1 MSSEDSANKKRDVSA
16 QKVGEL
22 VAENKYFYNED
33 ESIPAIESLFGSHIG
48 NQVLEIG
55 SGTGAIA
62 HWLVQRG
69 ASVTAVEPEPV
80 LAKKISLRFSSADDI
95 EVIIGGSV
103 DAYRQLAESKK
114 VFDTVIYLNVMEH
127 IADDLGE
134 FNKAKAVL
142 KPGGKLLVYVPAL
155 PWLYSQI
162 DAETGHVR
170 RYTKKLLR
178 EVTAKSGFKLVSLDY
193 FEVVGI
199 IPYLIVYKL
208 LRRRVVTGSSSGF
221 YNKVIIPL
229 SMILHKIMRGRLV
242 GKNLVLVAS
251 KPQ

>member
-1 MSSEDSANKKRDVSA
+1 MSSEEPDNKQRENVGV

-22 VAENKYFYNED
+22 IDENKYFYNED
-33 ESIPAIESLFGSHIG
+33 ESIPVIESLFGAHIG
-48 NQVLEIG
+48 KCVLEIG

-62 HWLVQRG
+62 HWLVQCG

-80 LAKKISLRFSSADDI
+80 LAKKILPRFSSSENI
-95 EVIIGGSV
+95 EVIIGGST
-103 DAYRQLAESKK
+103 DAYRQLSDKNK
-114 VFDTVIYLNVMEH
+114 IFDTVIYLNVMEH
-127 IADDLGE
+127 ISDDLGE
-134 FNKAKAVL
+134 FNKAKAIR

-162 DAETGHVR
+162 DADTGHVR

-178 EVTAKSGFKLVSLDY
+178 EVTAKSGFEIVSLDY

-221 YNKVIIPL
+221 YNKAILPL
-229 SMILHKIMRGRLV
+229 SLILHRIMRGRLV

-251 KPQ
+251 KP

>member
-1 MSSEDSANKKRDVSA
+1 MSSEDSANKKHDVSA

-22 VAENKYFYNED
+22 VDENKYFYNED
-33 ESIPAIESLFGSHIG
+33 ESIPAIELLFGSHIG

-80 LAKKISLRFSSADDI
+80 LAKKISLRFSSSDDI

-142 KPGGKLLVYVPAL
+142 KPGGKLLVYV
-155 PWLYSQI
+155 
-162 DAETGHVR
+162 
-170 RYTKKLLR
+170 
-178 EVTAKSGFKLVSLDY
+178 
-193 FEVVGI
+193 
-199 IPYLIVYKL
+199 
-208 LRRRVVTGSSSGF
+208 
-221 YNKVIIPL
+221 
-229 SMILHKIMRGRLV
+229 
-242 GKNLVLVAS
+242 
-251 KPQ
+251 

>member
-1 MSSEDSANKKRDVSA
+1 MRSEDSADKQHDVSA

-22 VAENKYFYNED
+22 VDENKYFYNED
-33 ESIPAIESLFGSHIG
+33 ESIPVIERLFGAHIG
-48 NQVLEIG
+48 KNVLEIG

-80 LAKKISLRFSSADDI
+80 LAKKISQRFLLADDI
-95 EVIIGGSV
+95 EVIVGGSTE
-103 DAYRQLAESKK
+103 AYRQLADEKK
-114 VFDTVIYLNVMEH
+114 IFDTVIYLNVMEH

-134 FNKAKAVL
+134 FNKAKAML
-142 KPGGKLLVYVPAL
+142 KSGGKLLVYVPAL
-155 PWLYSQI
+155 PWLFSRI

-178 EVTAKSGFKLVSLDY
+178 EVTAKSGFEIVSLDY

-199 IPYLIVYKL
+199 VPYLIVYKL
-208 LRRRVVTGSSSGF
+208 LRRQVVTGSSSGF
-221 YNKVIIPL
+221 YNKAILPL
-229 SMILHKIMRGRLV
+229 SMILHKIMRGRLI
-242 GKNLVLVAS
+242 GKNLVLIAR
-251 KPQ
+251 KP

>member
-1 MSSEDSANKKRDVSA
+1 MSSEEPDNKQRENVGV

-22 VAENKYFYNED
+22 IDENKYFYNED
-33 ESIPAIESLFGSHIG
+33 ESIPVIESLFGAHIG
-48 NQVLEIG
+48 KCVLEIG

-62 HWLVQRG
+62 HWLVQCG

-80 LAKKISLRFSSADDI
+80 LAKKILPRFSSSENI
-95 EVIIGGSV
+95 EVIIGGST
-103 DAYRQLAESKK
+103 DAYRQLSDKNK
-114 VFDTVIYLNVMEH
+114 IFDTVIYLNVMEH
-127 IADDLGE
+127 ISDDLGE
-134 FNKAKAVL
+134 FNKAKAIL

-155 PWLYSQI
+155 PWLYSQT
-162 DAETGHVR
+162 DADTGHVR

-178 EVTAKSGFKLVSLDY
+178 EVTAKSGFEIVSLDY

-221 YNKVIIPL
+221 YNKAILPL
-229 SMILHKIMRGRLV
+229 SLILHRIMRGRLV

-251 KPQ
+251 KP

>member
-1 MSSEDSANKKRDVSA
+1 MSSEEPDNKQRESVGV

-22 VAENKYFYNED
+22 IDENKYFYNED
-33 ESIPAIESLFGSHIG
+33 ESIPVIESLFGAHIG
-48 NQVLEIG
+48 KCVLEIG

-62 HWLVQRG
+62 HWLVQCG

-80 LAKKISLRFSSADDI
+80 LAKKILPRFSSSENI
-95 EVIIGGSV
+95 EVIIGGST
-103 DAYRQLAESKK
+103 DAYRQLSDKNK
-114 VFDTVIYLNVMEH
+114 IFDTVIYLNVMEH
-127 IADDLGE
+127 ISDDLGE
-134 FNKAKAVL
+134 FNKAKAIL

-162 DAETGHVR
+162 DADTGHVR

-178 EVTAKSGFKLVSLDY
+178 EVTAKSGFEIVSLDY

-221 YNKVIIPL
+221 YNKAILPL
-229 SMILHKIMRGRLV
+229 SLILHRIMRGRLV

-251 KPQ
+251 KP

>member
-1 MSSEDSANKKRDVSA
+1 MNSEESAFKQSDITA

-22 VAENKYFYNED
+22 VDENKYFYNED

-48 NQVLEIG
+48 DHVLEIG

-80 LAKKISLRFSSADDI
+80 LAKKISPRFSSADDI

-103 DAYRQLAESKK
+103 DAYQQLAERKK

-221 YNKVIIPL
+221 YNKAILPL
-229 SMILHKIMRGRLV
+229 SLILHKIMRGRLV

>member
-1 MSSEDSANKKRDVSA
+1 MSSEEPDNKQRENVGV

-22 VAENKYFYNED
+22 IDENKYFYNED

-62 HWLVQRG
+62 HWLVQCG

-80 LAKKISLRFSSADDI
+80 LAKKILPRFSSSENI
-95 EVIIGGSV
+95 EVIIGGST
-103 DAYRQLAESKK
+103 DAYRQLSDKNK
-114 VFDTVIYLNVMEH
+114 IFDTVIYLNVMEH
-127 IADDLGE
+127 ISDDLGE
-134 FNKAKAVL
+134 FNKAKAIL

-162 DAETGHVR
+162 DSDTGHVR

-178 EVTAKSGFKLVSLDY
+178 EVTAKSGFEIVSLDY

-221 YNKVIIPL
+221 YNKAILPL
-229 SMILHKIMRGRLV
+229 SLILHRIMRGRLV
-242 GKNLVLVAS
+242 GKNLVLIAR
-251 KPQ
+251 KP

>member
-1 MSSEDSANKKRDVSA
+1 MGSEESANKKHHVIS

-22 VAENKYFYNED
+22 VDENKYFYNED
-33 ESIPAIESLFGSHIG
+33 ESIPVIESLFGAHIG
-48 NQVLEIG
+48 KFVLEIG

-62 HWLVQRG
+62 HWLAQRG
-69 ASVTAVEPEPV
+69 ASVTAVEPESV
-80 LAKKISLRFSSADDI
+80 LAKKISPRFSSADDI
-95 EVIIGGSV
+95 EVIIGGST
-103 DAYRQLAESKK
+103 DAYRKLVEENKI
-114 VFDTVIYLNVMEH
+114 FDTVIYLNVMEH

-162 DAETGHVR
+162 DADTGHVR

-178 EVTAKSGFKLVSLDY
+178 EVTAKSGFELVSLNY

-199 IPYLIVYKL
+199 VPYLIVYKL

-221 YNKVIIPL
+221 YNKAILPL
-229 SMILHKIMRGRLV
+229 SLILHKIMRGRLV
-242 GKNLVLVAS
+242 GKNLVLIAR
-251 KPQ
+251 KP

>member
-1 MSSEDSANKKRDVSA
+1 MRSEDSADKQQDVSA

-22 VAENKYFYNED
+22 VDENKYFYNED
-33 ESIPAIESLFGSHIG
+33 ESIPVIESLFGAHIG
-48 NQVLEIG
+48 KNILEIG

-80 LAKKISLRFSSADDI
+80 LAKKISPRFLSADDI
-95 EVIIGGSV
+95 EVIVGGSTE
-103 DAYRQLAESKK
+103 AYRQLADKK
-114 VFDTVIYLNVMEH
+114 KIFDTVIYLNVMEH

-134 FNKAKAVL
+134 FNRAKAML
-142 KPGGKLLVYVPAL
+142 KSGGNLLVYVPAL

-178 EVTAKSGFKLVSLDY
+178 EVTAKSGFEIVSLDY

-199 IPYLIVYKL
+199 IPYLIVYKF
-208 LRRRVVTGSSSGF
+208 LRRQVVTGSSSGF
-221 YNKVIIPL
+221 YNKAILPL
-229 SMILHKIMRGRLV
+229 SMILHKVMRGRLI
-242 GKNLVLVAS
+242 GKNLVLIAR
-251 KPQ
+251 KP